1 MIVSLIIGFYSCTS
15 ERTELMTDYNIDTDG
30 DGILDSQEVKDGTNK
45 NNPCDPVQT
54 GEYTSYDP
62 LNMLWLASDCD
73 SDGITNADE
82 LANASNPYINESL
95 DSDGDGVL
103 DTQELQDGTDKDNP
117 CDPFQSAGYTAY
129 NASNVVWA
137 NADCDNDGIKNGD
150 ETANDTDPYFDQI
163 GGLDTDGDGI
173 KDDIETEEG
182 TDINDPCDPVQL
194 PGYEAYDPS
203 NPIWSAA
210 DCDTD
215 GINNGDEFSNETD
228 PYLDNTLYAI
238 PEFLPT
244 LSELQLFEGNLV
256 DLKFIETVHE
266 YEMTTPLFTDYSY
279 KLRSLSIPKGESM
292 VYNGDGLPIFPDNT
306 ILTKTFYYLFDERNP
321 SLGKKIIETR
331 ILIKKNGIWN
341 VGNYVWNEAQTEA
354 YLDEGAHALQ
364 INWIDNA
371 GNNRNVNYL
380 VPPQN
385 LCFQCHDS
393 YGSTMPVG
401 PKLRAMNMVHN
412 GQNQLQNFKDKGLLS
427 GAPDVSQI
435 ATLPDWSDNTLLLED
450 RARAYLDV
458 NCAHC
463 HQPGGSY
470 NLNFGDIF
478 DLRFEIPYEDS
489 NIYEERVAIQD
500 RMHTQISNY
509 FMPLIGTSVIHTEGV
524 DLIDAYIESL
534 E

>member
-1 MIVSLIIGFYSCTS
+1 M
-15 ERTELMTDYNIDTDG
+15 
-30 DGILDSQEVKDGTNK
+30 
-45 NNPCDPVQT
+45 
-54 GEYTSYDP
+54 
-62 LNMLWLASDCD
+62 
-73 SDGITNADE
+73 
-82 LANASNPYINESL
+82 
-95 DSDGDGVL
+95 
-103 DTQELQDGTDKDNP
+103 
-117 CDPFQSAGYTAY
+117 
-129 NASNVVWA
+129 
-137 NADCDNDGIKNGD
+137 NGD
-150 ETANDTDPYFDQI
+150 EILNATDPYFDQI

-182 TDINDPCDPVQL
+182 TDMNDPCDPVQL
-194 PGYEAYDPS
+194 PGYAAYDPS
-203 NPIWSAA
+203 NPIWAAA

-215 GINNGDEFSNETD
+215 GVNNGDEFANDTD
-228 PYLDNTLYAI
+228 PYLDNTPYAI

-244 LSELQLFEGNLV
+244 LSELQLFEGNLA
-256 DLKFIETVHE
+256 DLIFIETVHE

-279 KLRSLSIPKGESM
+279 KLRSISIPKGASM

-306 ILTKTFYYLFDERNP
+306 ILTKTFYYLADERSP

-354 YLDEGAHALQ
+354 FLDEGAHALQ
-364 INWIDNA
+364 INWIDTE
-371 GNNRNVNYL
+371 GNNRNINYL

-385 LCFQCHDS
+385 LCFQCHDN
-393 YGSTMPVG
+393 YGSVMPVG

-412 GQNQLQNFKDKGLLS
+412 GQNQLQYFKDNDLLT

-435 ATLPDWSDNTLLLED
+435 AVLADWSDNTLLLED

-470 NLNFGDIF
+470 NLNFGDTF
-478 DLRFEIPYEDS
+478 DLRYEIPYGDS
-489 NIYEERVAIQD
+489 NIYAERVAIQD
-500 RMHTQISNY
+500 RMNTQIPNY
-509 FMPLIGTSVIHTEGV
+509 FMPLIGTSVKHTEGV
-524 DLIDAYIESL
+524 NLIDAYIDSL